1 MDKILNQYLDKVD
14 KYLRPM
20 SAADRADIINEIK
33 SGMAE
38 LEAGKSLTPE
48 QIRERLGDPRELAQ
62 AYLGEAIAK
71 THGCDMRKLAAVM
84 AFYAAAGLGGMF
96 ILPFTAILGAALM
109 LCGVIAPLA
118 GLVKAAGFLLGMDVP
133 VIVFQ
138 FGSWTAHPLLALP
151 LSVLMGA
158 LFFLAGKGLW
168 KITLKYIQIVA
179 KGRMK

>member
-1 MDKILNQYLDKVD
+1 
-14 KYLRPM
+14 
-20 SAADRADIINEIK
+20 
-33 SGMAE
+33 
-38 LEAGKSLTPE
+38 
-48 QIRERLGDPRELAQ
+48 
-62 AYLGEAIAK
+62 
-71 THGCDMRKLAAVM
+71 
-84 AFYAAAGLGGMF
+84 MF